1 VILRITLVTFK
12 GKVKKIEIVLNDFTT
27 LQVECDGR
35 FSGDN
40 VAYIYPD
47 FETVLLGKFFRDEM
61 QEAKESKVIGYFAEN
76 GLLRLEFAK
85 PRGDIFRYWPS
96 KWNEVVCPHLQE
108 DPFEKKVIEART
120 SSVAG
125 EF

>member
-1 VILRITLVTFK
+1 MI
-12 GKVKKIEIVLNDFTT
+12 

-47 FETVLLGKFFRDEM
+47 FETVLIGKFFKDEM
-61 QEAKESKVIGYFAEN
+61 QEARESKVIGYFAEN

-85 PRGDIFRYWPS
+85 PHGDIFRFWPS
-96 KWNEVVCPHLQE
+96 KWNEVVCPLLQE
-108 DPFEKKVIEART
+108 DPFEKKVIQATT
-120 SSVAG
+120 SSVPG
-125 EF
+125 ECLFLGLHRQKCFSFLCF